1 MTQLKSITTH
11 EMREKQKGFTLI
23 ELLIVV
29 AIIGILAAVGIPMY
43 QGYIA
48 DAKINGTKE
57 AAGRARD
64 MISSSFVKC
73 SSNPSGG
80 YKVKINDTGTITTK
94 DCDDAVAV
102 MGNNFKKHFNFDGW
116 ANPFGNGDAVGYGC
130 TANNKATRG
139 RVCITTTG
147 TANTLQITAQYGND
161 DGTKFSKTY
170 MLTYTVTK
178 E

>member
-73 SSNPSGG
+73 SSNPTGG
-80 YKVKINDTGTITTK
+80 YKVKTSAAGNIVNRSCNDSHTQ
-94 DCDDAVAV
+94 
-102 MGNNFKKHFNFDGW
+102 MGVNFVRHFLFDGW
-116 ANPFGNGDAVGYGC
+116 KNPFGNGVAVQWGC
-130 TANNKATRG
+130 NATSATYKG
-139 RVCITTTG
+139 RVCITAAG
-147 TANTLQITAQYGND
+147 ANTLRLTAQYGNA
-161 DGTKFSKTY
+161 DGTRFTPTY
-170 MLTYTVTK
+170 MLTYTMTK

>member
-64 MISSSFVKC
+64 MISSAFVKC

-80 YKVKINDTGTITTK
+80 YKVKTSSAGNIITKACT
-94 DCDDAVAV
+94 DSYSL
-102 MGNNFKKHFNFDGW
+102 MGSNFVKHFNFDGW
-116 ANPFGNGDAVGYGC
+116 ANPHGNGVAVQWGC
-130 TANNKATRG
+130 NATSATYKG
-139 RVCITTTG
+139 RVCIRAAG
-147 TANTLQITAQYGND
+147 SNTLRLTAQYGNAN
-161 DGTKFSKTY
+161 GTVFNNST
-170 MLTYTVTK
+170 MLTYTMTK

>member
-1 MTQLKSITTH
+1 
-11 EMREKQKGFTLI
+11 TLI

-64 MISSSFVKC
+64 MISSAFVKC

-80 YKVKINDTGTITTK
+80 YKVKTTATTITQK
-94 DCDDAVAV
+94 NCNDSYSI
-102 MGNNFKKHFNFDGW
+102 MGNNFVKHFNFDGW
-116 ANPFGNGDAVGYGC
+116 ANPFGNGAAVQYGC
-130 TANNKATRG
+130 TANSAAYKG
-139 RVCITTTG
+139 RVCIAG
-147 TANTLQITAQYGND
+147 AGANTLRLTAQYGNS
-161 DGTKFSKTY
+161 DGTIFTTAY

>member
-64 MISSSFVKC
+64 MISSAFVKC
-73 SSNPSGG
+73 SANPSGG
-80 YKVKINDTGTITTK
+80 YKVKVNDAGTIKKK

-102 MGNNFKKHFNFDGW
+102 MGKAFKNHFNFDGW
-116 ANPFGNGDAVGYGC
+116 ANPFGNGDAVAYGC
-130 TANNKATRG
+130 TATTEATKG
-139 RVCITTTG
+139 RVCITTTA
-147 TANTLQITAQYGND
+147 TANTLKLTAQYGND
-161 DGTKFSKTY
+161 DGTKFGTTY

>member
-64 MISSSFVKC
+64 MISSAFVKC
-73 SSNPSGG
+73 SSNPAGG
-80 YKVKINDTGTITTK
+80 YKVKINATTIKTK
-94 DCDDAVAV
+94 LCTDSYSM
-102 MGNNFKKHFNFDGW
+102 MGSNFVKHFNFDGW
-116 ANPFGNGDAVGYGC
+116 ANPHDGGTAVQYGCNASSATYKGKVCVLAVGS
-130 TANNKATRG
+130 
-139 RVCITTTG
+139 
-147 TANTLQITAQYGND
+147 NTLRLTAQYGNA
-161 DGTKFSKTY
+161 DGTVFNSST

>member
-80 YKVKINDTGTITTK
+80 YKVKINASGSIQTRSCNDNYST
-94 DCDDAVAV
+94 
-102 MGNNFKKHFNFDGW
+102 MGQYFVRHFNFDGW
-116 ANPFGNGDAVGYGC
+116 ANPHGNGVAAQWGC
-130 TANNKATRG
+130 NASNAAYKG
-139 RVCITTTG
+139 RVCIRAAG
-147 TANTLQITAQYGND
+147 SNTLRLTAQYGNA
-161 DGTKFSKTY
+161 DGTVFNSST
-170 MLTYTVTK
+170 MLTYTMTK

>member
-80 YKVKINDTGTITTK
+80 YKVKTSSSGTIITK
-94 DCDDAVAV
+94 NCTDSHSQ
-102 MGNNFKKHFNFDGW
+102 MGINFVKHFNFDGW
-116 ANPFGNGDAVGYGC
+116 ANPFGNGAAVQWGC
-130 TANNKATRG
+130 NATSASYKG
-139 RVCITTTG
+139 RLCITTAVG
-147 TANTLQITAQYGND
+147 NTLRLTAQYGNA
-161 DGTKFSKTY
+161 DGTAFNTTT

>member
-64 MISSSFVKC
+64 MISSAFVKC
-73 SSNPSGG
+73 AANAAGG
-80 YKVKINDTGTITTK
+80 YKVKTTPTLITTK
-94 DCDDAVAV
+94 SCNDSYSL
-102 MGNNFKKHFNFDGW
+102 MGSNFVKHFNFDGW
-116 ANPFGNGDAVGYGC
+116 ANPHGNLAAVQYGC
-130 TANNKATRG
+130 IASSVTYKG
-139 RVCITTTG
+139 RVCVRAAG
-147 TANTLQITAQYGND
+147 NNTLSLTAQYGNA
-161 DGTKFSKTY
+161 DGTLFNTTT

>member
-64 MISSSFVKC
+64 MISSAFVKC
-73 SSNPSGG
+73 AANAAGG
-80 YKVKINDTGTITTK
+80 YKVKTSATLISTKSCNDSYSL
-94 DCDDAVAV
+94 
-102 MGNNFKKHFNFDGW
+102 MGSNFVKHFNYDGW
-116 ANPFGNGDAVGYGC
+116 ANPHGNGVAAQWGC
-130 TANNKATRG
+130 NASNAAYKG
-139 RVCITTTG
+139 RVCIRAAG
-147 TANTLQITAQYGND
+147 SNTLRLTAQYGNA
-161 DGTKFSKTY
+161 DGTAFNTST

>member
-64 MISSSFVKC
+64 MISSAFVKC
-73 SSNPSGG
+73 SANPSGG
-80 YKVKINDTGTITTK
+80 YKVKINATGTIKKK
-94 DCDDAVAV
+94 DCSESYSL
-102 MGNNFKKHFNFDGW
+102 MGSNFVKHFNFDGW
-116 ANPFGNGDAVGYGC
+116 ANPHGGDVAVKWGC
-130 TANNKATRG
+130 NATSETYKG
-139 RVCITTTG
+139 MVCIIAAG
-147 TANTLQITAQYGND
+147 SNTLRLTAQYGND
-161 DGTKFSKTY
+161 DGTDFNTST

>member
-73 SSNPSGG
+73 SSNPMGG
-80 YKVKINDTGTITTK
+80 YKVKTSATLISTKSCNDSYSL
-94 DCDDAVAV
+94 
-102 MGNNFKKHFNFDGW
+102 MGSNFVKHFNFDGW
-116 ANPFGNGDAVGYGC
+116 ANPHGNGVAVQWGC
-130 TANNKATRG
+130 NATSATYKG
-139 RVCITTTG
+139 RVCITAAG
-147 TANTLQITAQYGND
+147 ANTLRLTAQYGNA
-161 DGTKFSKTY
+161 DGTIFSPTY
-170 MLTYTVTK
+170 MLTYTMTK

>member
-64 MISSSFVKC
+64 MISSAFVKC
-73 SSNPSGG
+73 AANAAGG
-80 YKVKINDTGTITTK
+80 YKVKTSSTGTITTK
-94 DCDDAVAV
+94 RCSDSHII
-102 MGNNFKKHFNFDGW
+102 MGQNFERHFNFDGW
-116 ANPFGNGDAVGYGC
+116 ANPFGNGDAVDWGC
-130 TANNKATRG
+130 TANSVTYKGT
-139 RVCITTTG
+139 VCITTAPG
-147 TANTLQITAQYGND
+147 ANTLKITAQYGNA
-161 DGTKFSKTY
+161 DGSLFTSAT